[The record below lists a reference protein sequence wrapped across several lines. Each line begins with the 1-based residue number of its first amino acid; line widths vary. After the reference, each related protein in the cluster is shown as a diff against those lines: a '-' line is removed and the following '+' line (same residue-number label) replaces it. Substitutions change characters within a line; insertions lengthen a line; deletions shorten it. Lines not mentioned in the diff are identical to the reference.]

1 MRDENEVCAE
11 VAAMVERM
19 DMFPE
24 EFVGDSVLQKWDHI
38 VYTMVGSLNSP
49 LTEAE
54 KKLVTNKLWEI
65 GRERLKKDIIKG
77 IVQADKIQD
86 GDDLLIEEDP
96 TPYIKPY
103 NPNAQ
108 LDLFETMKTVEKF

>member
-24 EFVGDSVLQKWDHI
+24 EFVGNSVLQKWDHI
-38 VYTMVGSLNSP
+38 IYTMVGSLNSP

-86 GDDLLIEEDP
+86 RDDLLVEEYP
-96 TPYIKPY
+96 TAYTKTY

-108 LDLFETMKTVEKF
+108 LDLFETAEKF